1 MNRVSTA
8 SNYSAILAN
17 LMAAQQRQVDAGSQ
31 VASQKKGDDL
41 KSYARNAEM
50 LTAMRSIQVR
60 GQGFLEQNSTV
71 ADKLSTQ
78 DIALGQVAEA
88 VAGARE
94 AIAEALASGHVNT
107 LVEDMEAQLRNAVE
121 GLNARYGG
129 KYLFAGGQIDT
140 KPVTV
145 TTLSDLTAPA
155 TVISDFFKN
164 DQFITQ
170 NKVDDSTTVS
180 TGVLADAIGT
190 GLMTAFKAF
199 QNEEQT
205 GSGPFNG
212 DLTDAQRTF
221 LEGQLASWDQAQQAI
236 VNIAGRNGL
245 VAKRVDTVKE
255 DLTSRQ
261 SSLKEMIGGITDVDM
276 AEAAS
281 NLQAAQV
288 AVQAAAQV
296 FMSLQQSSLLNLLK
310 G

>member
-60 GQGFLEQNSTV
+60 GQGFLEQNSTI
-71 ADKLSTQ
+71 ADKLATQ
-78 DIALGQVAEA
+78 DIALSQVADA

-140 KPVTV
+140 KPVTA

-155 TVISDFFKN
+155 TVIADFFKN
-164 DQFITQ
+164 DQFVTQ

-205 GSGPFNG
+205 GSGPFTG

-221 LEGQLASWDQAQQAI
+221 LEGQLASWDQAHQTI

-245 VAKRVDTVKE
+245 VAKRVDTVKD

-310 G
+310 S

>member
-8 SNYSAILAN
+8 SNYSAILSN

-60 GQGFLEQNSTV
+60 GQGFLEQNSTI
-71 ADKLSTQ
+71 ADKLATQ
-78 DIALGQVAEA
+78 DIALSQVADA

-140 KPVTV
+140 KPVTA

-155 TVISDFFKN
+155 TVIADFFKN
-164 DQFITQ
+164 DQFVTQ

-205 GSGPFNG
+205 GSGPFTG

-221 LEGQLASWDQAQQAI
+221 LEGQLASWDQAHQTI

-245 VAKRVDTVKE
+245 VAKRVDTVKD

-310 G
+310 S